1 MLRRAEVYGITFEE
15 LCQGLEVEAVLLHGP
30 GHLLPPAAGAGQH
43 QQVPGPVTGTH
54 LMSRSRMLSTLLAAT
69 LAIFLNLILCSY
81 IRFVVDNV

>member
-30 GHLLPPAAGAGQH
+30 GHLLPPAAGAGQQCWDQCQH
-43 QQVPGPVTGTH
+43 SPDEQVPHALHPARRHT
-54 LMSRSRMLSTLLAAT
+54 RDLLEPHS
-69 LAIFLNLILCSY
+69 LQLY

>member
-30 GHLLPPAAGAGQH
+30 GHLLPPAAGRVSISSAG
-43 QQVPGPVTGTH
+43 TSDSTH

-81 IRFVVDNV
+81 IRLFVVNV

>member
-30 GHLLPPAAGAGQH
+30 GHLLPPAAGRVSSAG
-43 QQVPGPVTGTH
+43 TSDSTH

-81 IRFVVDNV
+81 IRLFVVNV